1 MKDFPHIY
9 QTSATAEPT
18 GSVQVSSPGLE
29 NIASTA
35 PPEFGGPEGNW
46 SPETLLVA
54 SVADC
59 FILTFRAIANASKF
73 DWLELECDARG
84 TLDKQDRVSRFTEFS
99 LHAQL
104 RIPADGS
111 EEKAERMLQMAEK
124 NCLITNS
131 LQADIHLDTSIHKA
145 S

>member
-9 QTSATAEPT
+9 LTAASAEPT
-18 GSVQVSSPGLE
+18 GPVQVSSPGLVII
-29 NIASTA
+29 NSTA
-35 PPEFGGPEGNW
+35 PPEFGGPDGNW

-73 DWLELECDARG
+73 DWLGLECDAQG
-84 TLDKQDRVSRFTEFS
+84 TLEKQDRVSKFTSFT
-99 LHAQL
+99 LTARL
-104 RIPADGS
+104 RVTADVA
-111 EEKAERMLQMAEK
+111 EEKAERLLHMAEK

-131 LQADIHLDTSIHKA
+131 LLADIHLDTIIQKE
-145 S
+145 